1 MNFYYR
7 HIGDYLKHTGHLSLT
22 EHGVLNLLLDRFYGT
37 EKPITRQEAFGLC
50 RPGTKAERQ
59 AVESVLTEFFIETKS
74 GYVNR
79 RAVREIEK
87 YQEKSEKAKQAIRTR
102 WDKKAA
108 ENQQKADADVI
119 RTYNERNTIPVTN
132 NQYPI
137 SSNQYPKSNIQKG
150 NLIPIGELLAER
162 FKKT

>member
-7 HIGDYLKHTGHLSLT
+7 HIGDYLKHTGHLSLA

-37 EKPITRQEAFGLC
+37 EKPITRQEAIGLC
-50 RPGTKAERQ
+50 RPTSKAEKR
-59 AVESVLTEFFIETKS
+59 AVENVLTEFFIETKA

-102 WDKKAA
+102 WDKKPAG
-108 ENQQKADADVI
+108 NQQKADTDVI

-137 SSNQYPKSNIQKG
+137 TNNQKG
-150 NLIPIGELLAER
+150 NLIPIGELLAEKLKNESTKHR
-162 FKKT
+162 Q